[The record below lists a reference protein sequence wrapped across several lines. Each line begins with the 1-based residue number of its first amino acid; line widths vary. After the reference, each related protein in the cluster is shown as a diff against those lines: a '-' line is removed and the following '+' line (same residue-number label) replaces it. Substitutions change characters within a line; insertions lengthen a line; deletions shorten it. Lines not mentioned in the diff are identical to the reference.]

1 MKFDVAHFF
10 LGGKMGWWFNH
21 QLVTWNWCFGWGILG
36 SLKTKRI
43 GVYYSSY
50 RPLKVPRR
58 SPSILIPNPKRPNS
72 KMQKKSKKDSN
83 SFRFFQLAIFFFR
96 EKNSGSQTSGDPL
109 GPKRKL
115 RNLDKTQPRQELV
128 SRCGRFFFGQSC
140 YVENKR
146 CMDAWRWK
154 ILIFVGYFVGCICW
168 VGVNFWFCF
177 IFLFVDC
184 CW

>member
-1 MKFDVAHFF
+1 
-10 LGGKMGWWFNH
+10 MGWWFNH

-58 SPSILIPNPKRPNS
+58 SPSILIPNPKRPT
-72 KMQKKSKKDSN
+72 KKKCKKNPKKTPIPFDFSN
-83 SFRFFQLAIFFFR
+83 WRYFFL
-96 EKNSGSQTSGDPL
+96 EKKFGPQTSGDPA

-115 RNLDKTQPRQELV
+115 RNLDKTAPRHELV
-128 SRCGRFFFGQSC
+128 SRWERVFFLDKVC

-146 CMDAWRWK
+146 CMDAWRFLSWFFFG
-154 ILIFVGYFVGCICW
+154 ILLDVFVELVWIFDSVFL
-168 VGVNFWFCF
+168 
-177 IFLFVDC
+177 FLFVDC

>member
-1 MKFDVAHFF
+1 
-10 LGGKMGWWFNH
+10 MGWWFNH

-43 GVYYSSY
+43 GVYYSYSSY
-50 RPLKVPRR
+50 QPLKVPRR

-72 KMQKKSKKDSN
+72 KIFQKKSKKDSN
-83 SFRFFQLAIFFFR
+83 SFRFFQLAIFFLLR
-96 EKNSGSQTSGDPL
+96 KNSDLKPPGIRQGRNESSEIWTKPL
-109 GPKRKL
+109 HAKSWSRGAEGFF
-115 RNLDKTQPRQELV
+115 LDKV
-128 SRCGRFFFGQSC
+128 C

-146 CMDAWRWK
+146 CMDAWRFFSW
-154 ILIFVGYFVGCICW
+154 FFWYFVGCICW